1 MDHHSRF
8 ISEIKVK
15 CELFKIPSSND
26 SDKEN
31 CDKEDTKVINLT
43 MMSFWECNLYENKC
57 IFLKEHF
64 IYIYNI
70 YIYIQYVYIYTY
82 MIIR

>member
-1 MDHHSRF
+1 MYHHSRF

-43 MMSFWECNLYENKC
+43 MMSFWECNQFLFNVLTSCLYQ
-57 IFLKEHF
+57 
-64 IYIYNI
+64 NI
-70 YIYIQYVYIYTY
+70 LQFTIN
-82 MIIR
+82 